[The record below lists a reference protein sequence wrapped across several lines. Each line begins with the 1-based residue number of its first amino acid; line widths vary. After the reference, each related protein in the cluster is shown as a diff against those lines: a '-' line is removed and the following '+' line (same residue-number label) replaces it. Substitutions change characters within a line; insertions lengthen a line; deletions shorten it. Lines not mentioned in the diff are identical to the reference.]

1 MKDIPTELE
10 NLRVIVFNDD
20 QTPYVFIL
28 RLLQTVFGKSETDA
42 RSIARLAHESGR
54 AECGSYPP
62 QIAQALVDEARARI
76 AGGGFPLVIETQ
88 GLSGDMAAG
97 HRQCG
102 FCARAESQVKL
113 LYQGPGVYICDLCIL
128 NGAAH
133 LSAALVHQKFKYS
146 YEVLSW
152 HFAGLP
158 KDEIVTSMRT
168 FPERMRADLQVA
180 VEREFSGDAI
190 KFVGVD
196 SEHNYEPLTIAAL
209 MKDDR
214 NAKLLAPLQYHDVD
228 IGESESVPCLQNGL
242 WLRQEGDLRYAV
254 LLARVQRYSGESV
267 IQIEIA
273 VGAGERGS
281 LLTQRCFNSLERAVN
296 AARSYRGKV
305 LSLELSQHYSGK
317 SNGIMV
323 HRLAPVAREDVVLPE
338 ATLALL
344 DRNILRF
351 ADDREKLKSLGQ
363 SAKKGV
369 LLYGPPGT
377 GKTHT
382 IRYLAQSLPGHTT
395 FLVTAEQVG
404 LLSEYFSLARLL
416 QPAMIVIEDA
426 DLIARDREAMASP
439 CEEALLNKLL
449 NEMDGLKEDADIF
462 FILTTNRPQQLE
474 AALAARPG
482 RIDQAIEFPLPDD
495 AGRDKLIR
503 LYGKGLALPDELV
516 AKTIA
521 RTKGVSA
528 AFIKELMRRTSQNII
543 ESTGTDIAGI
553 EHIDAALEEMLFAG
567 GRLNTA
573 LLGGVEDGAPTVG

>member
-1 MKDIPTELE
+1 MKDAPKELE

-20 QTPYVFIL
+20 KTPYAFIL
-28 RLLQTVFGKSETDA
+28 NLLQAVFNKSEADA
-42 RSIARLAHESGR
+42 RSIAKLAHESGQ
-54 AECGSYPP
+54 AECGTYPP
-62 QIAQALVDEARARI
+62 LIAQALVAEARQRI
-76 AGGGFPLVIETQ
+76 VSGDYPLLIATQ
-88 GLSGDMAAG
+88 SLSGAMEPG

-102 FCARAESQVKL
+102 FCGKAESQVKL
-113 LYQGPGVYICDLCIL
+113 LYQGPGVFICNLCII

-133 LSAALVHQKFKYS
+133 LSSALVHQKFKFS
-146 YEVLSW
+146 HEILSW

-158 KDEIVTSMRT
+158 KEEIVTSMRT

-180 VEREFSGDAI
+180 VEQAFSGDAV

-196 SEHNYEPLTIAAL
+196 SEHNYEPLTVAAL

-214 NAKLLAPLQYHDVD
+214 NAKVLAPLQYHDVD
-228 IGESESVPCLQNGL
+228 IGANDPIPCLQNGL
-242 WLRQEGDLRYAV
+242 WLRQEGELKYAV

-273 VGAGERGS
+273 VVAGERGS
-281 LLTQRCFNSLERAVN
+281 LLTQRCFNNLERAVN

-305 LSLELSQHYSGK
+305 LSLEQSQHYSGK
-317 SNGIMV
+317 SSGIMV
-323 HRLAPVAREDVVLPE
+323 HRLASVAREDVVLPE

-344 DRNILRF
+344 DRNILHF
-351 ADDREKLKSLGQ
+351 ANRREQLKSLGQ

-369 LLYGPPGT
+369 LLYGAPGT

-382 IRYLAQSLPGHTT
+382 VRYLAQNLPGHTT
-395 FLVTAEQVG
+395 LLVTAEQVG
-404 LLSEYFSLARLL
+404 LLAEYFSLARLL
-416 QPAMIVIEDA
+416 QPAVIVIEDA
-426 DLIARDREAMASP
+426 DLIARDRESMNSP

-449 NEMDGLKEDADIF
+449 NEMDGLKEDADVF
-462 FILTTNRPQQLE
+462 FILTTNRPQHLE

-495 AGRDKLIR
+495 SGRRKLIQ
-503 LYGKGLALPDELV
+503 LYGKGLALSEALLAECV
-516 AKTIA
+516 K

-528 AFIKELMRRTSQNII
+528 AFIKELMRRAAQNLLD
-543 ESTGTDIAGI
+543 EAGNKTANI
-553 EHIDAALEEMLFAG
+553 EHINAALEEMLFAG

-573 LLGGVEDGAPTVG
+573 LLGGAAGEGTG